1 MDPTCKKQPK
11 TKSKTTTLKKPF
23 FFSSPQ
29 DPIIPSSTLNKTTS
43 HYSKWN
49 PNQTQLQVQRPRL
62 LATTALKAAADPSPR
77 VDTHL
82 QAKAMT
88 LSANA
93 VSSSLSF
100 LKNNNRYYQQMQQK
114 QQIDMEKKQS
124 KTEKGKERDKV
135 IEPRERD
142 EPKRSSVSLHS
153 ARRKSFCDSQMELG
167 EFFSTVGVKI
177 VAVDMPPF
185 MQIHAVT
192 CAQKT
197 HDGLDKCTSKTLAF
211 TLKKEFDEVY
221 GPAWHCIVGTSFGS
235 FVTHSV
241 GGFLYF
247 SMNQHKLYILLF
259 KTTVQ
264 KAD

>member
-1 MDPTCKKQPK
+1 MDTTCKKQPK

-23 FFSSPQ
+23 FFFSSPQ
-29 DPIIPSSTLNKTTS
+29 AQDPIVPSSTLNKITS

-49 PNQTQLQVQRPRL
+49 PNQTQLQRPRPP
-62 LATTALKAAADPSPR
+62 ATATDPPPPR

-93 VSSSLSF
+93 DSSSLSL
-100 LKNNNRYYQQMQQK
+100 LKNNHRHHRYHQEQRQQV
-114 QQIDMEKKQS
+114 DMEKKQS

-142 EPKRSSVSLHS
+142 EPRRSSVSLHS
-153 ARRKSFCDSQMELG
+153 SRRKSFSDSQMELG
-167 EFFSTVGVKI
+167 EFFSTVGVKV

-192 CAQKT
+192 CARKT
-197 HDGLDKCTSKTLAF
+197 YDGLDKCSSKILAS
-211 TLKKEFDEVY
+211 TLKKEFDGVY

-247 SMNQHKLYILLF
+247 SMNHHKLYILLF